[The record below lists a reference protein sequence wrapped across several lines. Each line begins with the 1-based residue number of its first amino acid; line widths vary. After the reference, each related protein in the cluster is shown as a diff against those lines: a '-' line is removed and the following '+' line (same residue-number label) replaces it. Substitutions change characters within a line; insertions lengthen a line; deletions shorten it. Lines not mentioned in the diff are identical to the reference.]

1 MNSKQIDEA
10 MRKQLPVKYEGER
23 YERILEYISRYDD
36 QGRRTLSVVLLRGNN
51 LYRVLADKVEP
62 WEDEK

>member
-1 MNSKQIDEA
+1 MDSKQIDEA

-36 QGRRTLSVVLLRGNN
+36 QGRRTLSVGLLRGNN

-62 WEDEK
+62 WEESV